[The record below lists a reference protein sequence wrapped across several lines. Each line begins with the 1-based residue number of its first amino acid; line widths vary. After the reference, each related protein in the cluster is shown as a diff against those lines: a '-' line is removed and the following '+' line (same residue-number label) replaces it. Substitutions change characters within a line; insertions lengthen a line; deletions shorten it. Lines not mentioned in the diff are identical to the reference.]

1 MSIESLRDD
10 ASRADAAYTSAIQV
24 AAQTNNWYMVAP
36 AAHASKQAKAALK
49 AAEGDR

>member
-1 MSIESLRDD
+1 MSIESLR
-10 ASRADAAYTSAIQV
+10 AELHRADTAYTLAIRE

-49 AAEGDR
+49 AAEELA